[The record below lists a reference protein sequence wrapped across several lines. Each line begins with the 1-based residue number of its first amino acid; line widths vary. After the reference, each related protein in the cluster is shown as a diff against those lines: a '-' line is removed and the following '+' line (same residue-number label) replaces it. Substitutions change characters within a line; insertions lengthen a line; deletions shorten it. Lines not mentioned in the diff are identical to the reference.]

1 MDQEALP
8 ALLVLKKK
16 VRRENVLKILVD
28 EMPKEPYDC
37 PHSVL
42 VTNGKIEWLKCSK
55 SKNDFKCENTSDCP
69 FYKSIHDYKI

>member
-1 MDQEALP
+1 M
-8 ALLVLKKK
+8 
-16 VRRENVLKILVD
+16 KILVD